1 MVRSSP
7 TVHCWAPLPLQ
18 AKSWTWVPLALL
30 VAATSTHLPPKP
42 TIVPVVAAVALVRPT
57 TPRATTAA
65 AVAVTLTYRRSVLLR
80 PGFTG
85 LPFGSAVGV
94 RQGRRQT
101 WFVPPKQSQIC
112 NRVPSAALAP

>member
-1 MVRSSP
+1 
-7 TVHCWAPLPLQ
+7 
-18 AKSWTWVPLALL
+18 
-30 VAATSTHLPPKP
+30 PKP

-112 NRVPSAALAP
+112 NRVPSAALAPVASRHLLACGLRSVPLPCACQTCAPVPLQV